1 MAQVYTTHTQGDSS
15 HIVSHQFDV
24 TSGSFMAPGLP
35 NAAERPL
42 LQKLVNTYGKQ
53 WNLWNVS
60 RGDALPCA

>member
-1 MAQVYTTHTQGDSS
+1 
-15 HIVSHQFDV
+15 
-24 TSGSFMAPGLP
+24 MAPGLP